1 MSPYH
6 GIRQTL
12 AGLAEQVNDS
22 ISSVS
27 VPFPGS
33 GSTVDAANAKREAM
47 ALHLGHLAE
56 WLQTA
61 SGTASTQADFDK
73 SLEAAPSPE
82 DIKALREA
90 CFASGNDPEVVQEL
104 KDAMA
109 AKEAAQERHN
119 GDTASTDWGDQPA
132 APPGCPVPG
141 TDDIRGDG
149 DFGDGTGGGLGDL
162 GGDRTGDPDP
172 EGAGEDEGDTPVSMS
187 GDGSSAPVT
196 MTTGSE
202 PESPVMMSTGEPL
215 SDSAVGTETSADTLT
230 PSTGA
235 GTGQLTQPTQ
245 ATPGGTPMQGTHGSP
260 NAAFGASG
268 GAPSQLSQP
277 QGARGGTSQSPEKKR
292 EAADK
297 RDEQETVAHTAAGVA
312 GGAAMGAVAGGLSSS
327 SPTTNTSGS
336 QGVTPTAGTPP
347 TTNTPPAGGGVMGG
361 AGGVRPPNGSMGS
374 GENVAHMKRPVIL
387 RSEEELN
394 RELDELLGIHVPDD
408 RDEEP
413 KR

>member
-12 AGLAEQVNDS
+12 AGLAEQVNDY
-22 ISSVS
+22 IGAVS
-27 VPFPGS
+27 TSFPGK
-33 GSTVDAANAKREAM
+33 GTTVDAANAKREAM
-47 ALHLGHLAE
+47 AAHLGALAD

-61 SGTASTQADFDK
+61 SSTASAQAEFDK
-73 SLEAAPSPE
+73 GLESAPSPE

-90 CFASGNDPEVVQEL
+90 CFASGNDPEVVKEL

-109 AKEAAQERHN
+109 EKEAAQTRHN
-119 GDTASTDWGDQPA
+119 GETSGTAWGDQPA
-132 APPGCPVPG
+132 APAGCPVPG
-141 TDDIRGDG
+141 TDDVSG

-162 GGDRTGDPDP
+162 GGDRTGDPDAT
-172 EGAGEDEGDTPVSMS
+172 EGAGDEDTPVSMS
-187 GDGSSAPVT
+187 GDGSSTPVT

-202 PESPVMMSTGEPL
+202 PESPVTMSTPL
-215 SDSAVGTETSADTLT
+215 SDTNVGTETSADTAPT
-230 PSTGA
+230 AGA

-245 ATPGGTPMQGTHGSP
+245 ATPGGTPMQGTHGAP

-268 GAPSQLSQP
+268 GAPGQLSQP
-277 QGARGGTSQSPEKKR
+277 QGARVGASQSPEKRR

-312 GGAAMGAVAGGLSSS
+312 GGAAMGAVAGGLSAS
-327 SPTTNTSGS
+327 SPTTNTSGA
-336 QGVTPTAGTPP
+336 QGVTPSQGTPP
-347 TTNTPPAGGGVMGG
+347 PTNTPPAGGGVMGG
-361 AGGVRPPNGSMGS
+361 AGGVRPPNGAMGS
-374 GENVAHMKRPVIL
+374 GETVNSIKRPVIL